1 MLEVM
6 KRTLLSLLLLLF
18 AAVALAGE
26 AWLLEIDG
34 AIGPATADYVARGIE
49 RAEREG
55 AELVVLRIDTPGGLD
70 GSMRVIVQAILASKP
85 PVVAYVSPSGAR
97 AASAGAYILYAS
109 HVAVMAPATN
119 LGAATP
125 VRMGGLPSPGGTPG
139 EEGKE
144 KTPSAMEKK
153 LVNDAAAY
161 LRSLAELRGRN
172 VEWAEQA
179 VREGESLSAGEAMEL
194 GVIDVLADDVDELLV
209 RIDGRRVKSAD
220 GEVVI
225 DTDGM
230 RVVHVEPDWRARLL
244 AVIANPNVAYMLLLI
259 GIYGLIFEF
268 SNPGYVLPGV
278 AGAISL
284 LLALYALQLLP
295 VNYAGL
301 ALMLVGVAFM
311 IGEVFVPSFG
321 ALGIGGVIAF
331 AVGSIILIDAE
342 GYSISIPLIAGFSL
356 ASGLFVL
363 GIVGLAVRMR
373 NQPVVS
379 GMEEMIGMEG
389 VVVHG
394 GRVHVHGENWR
405 SRSNASLIEGKRV
418 RVKAIDGLVLEV
430 EPIEEDE

>member
-1 MLEVM
+1 MLEIM
-6 KRTLLSLLLLLF
+6 KRIVFSMLLLLF
-18 AAVALAGE
+18 TTTAPAGE

-55 AELVVLRIDTPGGLD
+55 AELVILRIDTPGGLD
-70 GSMRVIVQAILASKP
+70 GSMRVIVQAILASKL
-85 PVVAYVSPSGAR
+85 PVAAYVSPSGAR

-125 VRMGGLPSPGGTPG
+125 VRMGGLPSPGSVPG
-139 EEGKE
+139 EKGEE
-144 KTPSAMEKK
+144 AAPSAVEKK

-172 VEWAEQA
+172 VEWAGQA
-179 VREGESLSAGEAMEL
+179 VREGESLSASEALER
-194 GVIDVLADDVDELLV
+194 GVIEAVADDLEELLA
-209 RIDGRRVKSAD
+209 RIDGRRVKVAD
-220 GEVVI
+220 GETVI
-225 DTDGM
+225 VTEGM
-230 RVVHVEPDWRARLL
+230 RVVTVEPDWRAQLL
-244 AVIANPNVAYMLLLI
+244 AVIANPNVAYMLLLL

-268 SNPGYVLPGV
+268 SNPGFVLPGV

-311 IGEVFVPSFG
+311 VGEVFMPSFG

-342 GYSISIPLIAGFSL
+342 GYSISIPLVAGFTL

-363 GIVGLAVRMR
+363 GIVRLAVRMR
-373 NQPVVS
+373 KRPVVS
-379 GMEEMIGMEG
+379 GMEEMVGMEG
-389 VVVHG
+389 VVVRG
-394 GRVHVHGENWR
+394 GRVHVHGENWQGR
-405 SRSNASLIEGKRV
+405 SDASLVEGKRV

-430 EPIEEDE
+430 EPIEEEA